1 MKIIAEVILSDDTVA
16 TIRQILAIDWLILK
30 DLTGPAADVAMI
42 AALTRFNGKT
52 LTSEEVLELPIED
65 YILLNHTIANEVKR
79 VMNYV
84 PIFKES

>member
-16 TIRQILAIDWLILK
+16 TIRQILAIDWLTLK